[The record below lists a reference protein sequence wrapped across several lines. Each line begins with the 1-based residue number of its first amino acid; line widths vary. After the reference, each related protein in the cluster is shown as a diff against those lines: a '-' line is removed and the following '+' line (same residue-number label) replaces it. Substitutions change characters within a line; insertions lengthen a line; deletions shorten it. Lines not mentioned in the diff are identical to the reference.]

1 MFNKE
6 TNRLLQCILDELKE
20 IRDLNMRHYSFQQA
34 AHNKSAAIYLKSR
47 ESDIKIIKEYDDL

>member
-6 TNRLLQCILDELKE
+6 TNRLLQCIFRELQE

-34 AHNKSAAIYLKSR
+34 AHNKSAAISLKSR
-47 ESDIKIIKEYDDL
+47 ESDIKIIQEYSDE